1 MNQIFKPKQLHTM
14 SKYSLSPTIEPTS
27 VSQAISQ
34 PHWCEAMSNE
44 LIALMKHGT
53 WDLVLP
59 SSNCKHVGCKWVFQ
73 VKRKIDGSM
82 ERFKACL
89 VAKGYHQCPGVDCKE
104 TFSLVIKPTTIRAVL
119 SIAIMNGWDLRQL
132 DINNAFLNGEL
143 SETVFK
149 AQPLGFKD
157 LSKPNHVCRLNKA
170 IYGLKQAP
178 RAWYTTLKM
187 PFFSWVFTIPKR
199 ILLSSFT
206 AMVPIFVISWFMLMI
221 LSLQGII
228 PYLWPL
234 LLSNWVTCFLSRIW
248 VLFIFS

>member
-34 PHWCEAMSNE
+34 PHRCEAMSNE

-104 TFSLVIKPTTIRAVL
+104 TFSPVIKPTTIRVVL
-119 SIAIMNGWDLRQL
+119 SIAIMNG
-132 DINNAFLNGEL
+132 
-143 SETVFK
+143 
-149 AQPLGFKD
+149 
-157 LSKPNHVCRLNKA
+157 
-170 IYGLKQAP
+170 
-178 RAWYTTLKM
+178 
-187 PFFSWVFTIPKR
+187 
-199 ILLSSFT
+199 
-206 AMVPIFVISWFMLMI
+206 
-221 LSLQGII
+221 
-228 PYLWPL
+228 
-234 LLSNWVTCFLSRIW
+234 
-248 VLFIFS
+248 